1 MASKVVIVTGAS
13 RGIGLA
19 VAEYLLKNEHKVVV
33 VSRSKEPLQ
42 ALKDKYPSQVEY
54 IAADLTNFE
63 VCLATIEKP
72 ESLTSPE
79 FSAR

>member
-19 VAEYLLKNEHKVVV
+19 VAEYLLKNSHKVVV
-33 VSRSKEPLQ
+33 VSRSKEALQ
-42 ALKDKYPSQVEY
+42 GLKDKYPSQVEY

-63 VCLATIEKP
+63 VCLVTMEKS
-72 ESLTSPE
+72 ESLPWLKSRT
-79 FSAR
+79 R